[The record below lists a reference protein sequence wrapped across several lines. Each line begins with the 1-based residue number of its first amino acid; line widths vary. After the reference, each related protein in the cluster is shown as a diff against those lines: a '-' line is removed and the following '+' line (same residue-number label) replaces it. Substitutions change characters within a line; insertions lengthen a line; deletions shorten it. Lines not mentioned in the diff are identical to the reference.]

1 MTNTSI
7 LIGLAILYAVS
18 AAMAFYWGFT
28 YAQTKYQLTDI
39 TKYLH
44 EKFPDKWAAY
54 KQGAREG
61 YEQGLRDGQENLK

>member
-44 EKFPDKWAAY
+44 KKFPDKCPVL
-54 KQGAREG
+54 GG
-61 YEQGLRDGQENLK
+61 MCLRDRRGPCGTSKAL